1 MEYSFFYDETEH
13 SRKINIQ
20 TVTADN
26 YYDNFSTAIIGWKKE
41 NEDKIIKQYEAFEEK
56 YTYRKKNGELKS
68 QTMKQKDLKYGFA
81 TLNNH
86 TIGFYEDLLSMFN
99 QNTVTYI
106 SVFSKVEYVIQQ
118 VFRDYHNSFFVDI
131 DCMKYSI
138 IKAILVYHPRKVIEA
153 MYQKPKDFV
162 DELRAF
168 FVERIC
174 LNEENMILKEHE
186 NIAFKQILLL
196 LDSVEPI
203 ISIDWEYYASFNG
216 FAKLLQEMNIKNYD
230 LVIDEEGDLHSTVKA
245 AKEEG
250 LINLKEANSQEYVG
264 IRMADMFIGLISKV
278 MQSLKKALT
287 NDYANERIEKTL
299 LEPRWFILDDRQ
311 LGLYK
316 KLYQIIC
323 VDNKYWYST
332 YSGIYSD
339 DLVAFIALLQFM
351 SQFENAEALRNENY
365 DILPEHFNTF
375 ACQALQE
382 RYAVMGNKLPIEFVQ
397 NAGDDFFLNQRGAK
411 VFYDESRQPLLPIT
425 KGKNVYKV
433 LSIGFGNT
441 GTPMV
446 TIENGRETVC
456 YKLPFEYSEWA
467 MTVVGCVNMGEKLV
481 PGEVVFSLEN
491 GKYYA
496 DIL

>member
-138 IKAILVYHPRKVIEA
+138 IEAILVYHPRNVIEA

-168 FVERIC
+168 SS
-174 LNEENMILKEHE
+174 K
-186 NIAFKQILLL
+186 
-196 LDSVEPI
+196 
-203 ISIDWEYYASFNG
+203 
-216 FAKLLQEMNIKNYD
+216 
-230 LVIDEEGDLHSTVKA
+230 
-245 AKEEG
+245 
-250 LINLKEANSQEYVG
+250 EYV
-264 IRMADMFIGLISKV
+264 
-278 MQSLKKALT
+278 
-287 NDYANERIEKTL
+287 
-299 LEPRWFILDDRQ
+299 
-311 LGLYK
+311 
-316 KLYQIIC
+316 
-323 VDNKYWYST
+323 
-332 YSGIYSD
+332 
-339 DLVAFIALLQFM
+339 
-351 SQFENAEALRNENY
+351 
-365 DILPEHFNTF
+365 
-375 ACQALQE
+375 
-382 RYAVMGNKLPIEFVQ
+382 
-397 NAGDDFFLNQRGAK
+397 
-411 VFYDESRQPLLPIT
+411 
-425 KGKNVYKV
+425 
-433 LSIGFGNT
+433 
-441 GTPMV
+441 
-446 TIENGRETVC
+446 
-456 YKLPFEYSEWA
+456 
-467 MTVVGCVNMGEKLV
+467 
-481 PGEVVFSLEN
+481 
-491 GKYYA
+491 
-496 DIL
+496 